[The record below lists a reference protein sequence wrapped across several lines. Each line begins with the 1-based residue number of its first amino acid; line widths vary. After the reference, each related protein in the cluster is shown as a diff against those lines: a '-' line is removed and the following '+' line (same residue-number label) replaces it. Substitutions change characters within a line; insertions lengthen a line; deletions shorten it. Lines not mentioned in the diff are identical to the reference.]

1 MVLRLNILGRLQ
13 DSGRATLTT
22 KRLGFTLGRPRKS
35 KWVNVGQLF
44 LYNSGGE
51 EMETE
56 FYEKDPMHFE
66 GYTLIRIVGIKDPV
80 HPCVKESVAICRSAG
95 ITVRMV
101 TGDNMHTA
109 KAIARECGILTD
121 DGIAIKG
128 PDFREKTEEEL
139 FIPKI
144 QVLARS
150 SQMDMPKLMLVRPM
164 EIGRKLSLNA
174 SRSNAMESDFEMKEV
189 PSNTSISK
197 PENHEPN
204 QDSKYMPFETVM
216 NSDHDQDKTPPII
229 SSKKLCLSRK
239 SLQKEV
245 PDSTKRLDDLMPS
258 DLDVQKENL

>member
-1 MVLRLNILGRLQ
+1 MGQRGHSFFSTIPGGEVVKTEKNTTEILGTPTETALLEFGAC
-13 DSGRATLTT
+13 DKVLNAS
-22 KRLGFTLGRPRKS
+22 
-35 KWVNVGQLF
+35 
-44 LYNSGGE
+44 GE

-150 SQMDMPKLMLVRPM
+150 SQMDMPKLMLVRAM
-164 EIGRKLSLNA
+164 VGFSLSQIQA
-174 SRSNAMESDFEMKEV
+174 
-189 PSNTSISK
+189 
-197 PENHEPN
+197 
-204 QDSKYMPFETVM
+204 
-216 NSDHDQDKTPPII
+216 
-229 SSKKLCLSRK
+229 
-239 SLQKEV
+239 
-245 PDSTKRLDDLMPS
+245 
-258 DLDVQKENL
+258 